1 MLGIAGCG
9 CWLAMQETALRSNN
23 GSLGFTPKRVSNGI
37 LTVTTIP
44 IAYPETVREWIV
56 LLRALGRNTVRF
68 HSVGDSPMTESL
80 QTLSAAAKRLN
91 PTERLELVE
100 QLLDS
105 LDTPDASID
114 GQWAKEAEDRL
125 AAWRRGEIRAIPLD
139 EVLARYARR

>member
-1 MLGIAGCG
+1 
-9 CWLAMQETALRSNN
+9 
-23 GSLGFTPKRVSNGI
+23 
-37 LTVTTIP
+37 
-44 IAYPETVREWIV
+44 
-56 LLRALGRNTVRF
+56 
-68 HSVGDSPMTESL
+68 MTESL
-80 QTLSAAAKRLN
+80 QTLSTAAKQLK

-114 GQWAKEAEDRL
+114 SQWAEEAEDRL